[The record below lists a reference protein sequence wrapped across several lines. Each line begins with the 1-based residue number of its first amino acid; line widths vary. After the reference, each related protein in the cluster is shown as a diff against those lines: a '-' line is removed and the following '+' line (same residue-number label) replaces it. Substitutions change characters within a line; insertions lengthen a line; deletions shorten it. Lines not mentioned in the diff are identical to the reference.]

1 MNNQYDKELIIDVI
15 EAIETLGIDGFHW
28 GNRDKEFIKSQEEL
42 KKSIDKIIICL
53 EWIDREYTL
62 EAYMKATGLKASVL
76 KRCIEASE
84 ETEIPL
90 GCVITAIAINYHR
103 FRYLKTAG
111 MEDIIFYAPADIVR
125 ELKSRMKRHEEK
137 ISPERLQQILE
148 A

>member
-1 MNNQYDKELIIDVI
+1 MKNQYDKELIIDVI
-15 EAIETLGIDGFHW
+15 EAIETLGINGFHW

-62 EAYMKATGLKASVL
+62 EAYIKASGLKASEL
-76 KRCIEASE
+76 KRGIEASE

-90 GCVITAIAINYHR
+90 GCVITAIAFNYHR
-103 FRYLKTAG
+103 FRYNKITG
-111 MEDIIFYAPADIVR
+111 WEDIIFYAPADIVR
-125 ELKSRMKRHEEK
+125 ELKFKMKRHDEK

>member
-15 EAIETLGIDGFHW
+15 EAIETLGIDGFYW
-28 GNRDKEFIKSQEEL
+28 GKKDKEFIKGQEEL
-42 KKSIDKIIICL
+42 KRSTDKIIICL

-62 EAYMKATGLKASVL
+62 EAYMKASGLRASEL
-76 KRCIEASE
+76 KRGIEASE

-90 GCVITAIAINYHR
+90 GCVITAIAINHHR

-125 ELKSRMKRHEEK
+125 ELKFKMKRHEEK
-137 ISPERLQQILE
+137 ISPERLQQIME

>member
-1 MNNQYDKELIIDVI
+1 MKNQYDKELIIDVI

-28 GNRDKEFIKSQEEL
+28 GKKDKEFSKSQEEL

-62 EAYMKATGLKASVL
+62 EAYIRASGCNASKL
-76 KRCIEASE
+76 QQIIELNE
-84 ETEIPL
+84 GTEIPL
-90 GCVITAIAINYHR
+90 GCVITAIAYNYHR

-125 ELKSRMKRHEEK
+125 ELKKK
-137 ISPERLQQILE
+137 KKNYDVVISPERLQQILE

>member
-1 MNNQYDKELIIDVI
+1 MKNQFDKDLIVNVI

-28 GNRDKEFIKSQEEL
+28 GNKDKQFVKSQKEL

-62 EAYMKATGLKASVL
+62 EAYIKASGCKASQL
-76 KRCIEASE
+76 QKIIEGNE
-84 ETEIPL
+84 ETQIPL
-90 GCVITAIAINYHR
+90 GCVITAIAYNYHR
-103 FRYLKTAG
+103 FRYIITAG

-125 ELKSRMKRHEEK
+125 ELKRKK
-137 ISPERLQQILE
+137 KNYDVVISPERLNQIME